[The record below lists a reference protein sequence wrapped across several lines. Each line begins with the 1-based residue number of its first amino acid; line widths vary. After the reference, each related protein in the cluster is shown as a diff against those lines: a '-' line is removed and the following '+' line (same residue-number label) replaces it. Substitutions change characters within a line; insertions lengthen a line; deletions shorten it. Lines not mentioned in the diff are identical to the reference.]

1 MTRLLVVAL
10 CVFVLVFVVS
20 HAIMLRLIPNLMVNV
35 ASTRLA
41 EVGAEQ
47 NAWYRAPQITADNA
61 AVVRA
66 SPDLSYAVCLL
77 DLSEGPMKLSVPM
90 WDNNG
95 SLSVFDG
102 DTTNVFVERLDA
114 AQQVNL
120 VVFRRGQ
127 TFDLPQGFKA
137 VELMTPRGVALIR
150 HLAPTTE
157 LHNRATTVIEES
169 QCAPL

>member
-1 MTRLLVVAL
+1 MIRMLVVAL
-10 CVFVLVFVVS
+10 CVFVLAFVVS
-20 HAIMLRLIPNLMVNV
+20 HAIMLRVIPNIMVTV

-66 SPDLSYAVCLL
+66 SPDLSYAVCLM
-77 DLSEGPMKLSVPM
+77 DLSEGPMKLSVPT
-90 WDNNG
+90 WDNYG

-102 DTTNVFVERLDA
+102 DTTNVLVERLDA

-127 TFDLPQGFKA
+127 TFNLPQGFKA

-157 LHNRATTVIEES
+157 LHNRATTVIAES